1 MIKTAVAMVAFA
13 LIPFVSMN
21 SDEGKSINSDNLM
34 KKEVKSNISD
44 NDWTRIGVTEIA
56 KKVGRNVPVTQKV
69 QVYKNSEGTRA
80 IKDNYGYQE
89 IRENSM
95 YNRFPADECFE
106 CGYSHQVLYNGDTWY
121 TKNIVKQY

>member
-1 MIKTAVAMVAFA
+1 MVAFA
-13 LIPFVSMN
+13 FVPFVSMT
-21 SDEGKSINSDNLM
+21 SDEGKSINSDNLTT
-34 KKEVKSNISD
+34 KEVKLDKND

-121 TKNIVKQY
+121 TNNIVKQY